1 MDFGGLIEIAPPSEV
16 FAHPKNERTK
26 LFLSKILTH

>member
-1 MDFGGLIEIAPPSEV
+1 MDEGKVIEETSPQELFSAPK
-16 FAHPKNERTK
+16 HERTK